1 MDKKYSQKTK
11 MNLKI
16 AGIQDTAI
24 FKGMSINELRKQ
36 YPHMT
41 FSKEF
46 FDDMMEEGYFPD
58 ETEKMVKDIPMSAR
72 LRHILERNDIIFIS
86 ELKQYSDKELKRFRN
101 MGTETL
107 KELKSIC
114 ESEGIEII
122 S

>member
-1 MDKKYSQKTK
+1 MDKKYSHKTK
-11 MNLKI
+11 MNLKL

-24 FKGMSINELRKQ
+24 FKGMSVNELRKK
-36 YPHMT
+36 YPRMT

-58 ETEKMVKDIPMSAR
+58 EIEKMVKDIPMSAR
-72 LRHILERNDIIFIS
+72 LRHILERNNIIFIS

-114 ESEGIEII
+114 KSEGIEII